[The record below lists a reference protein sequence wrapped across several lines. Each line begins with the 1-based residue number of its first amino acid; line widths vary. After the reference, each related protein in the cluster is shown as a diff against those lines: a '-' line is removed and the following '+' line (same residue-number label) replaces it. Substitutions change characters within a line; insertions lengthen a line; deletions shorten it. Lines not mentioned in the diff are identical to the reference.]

1 MSFHPKPMAKVK
13 DTDQERLL
21 TRRAFVL
28 GGMQMGLFGVLGWR
42 LYDLQVRQGERYRT
56 LAEENRISTRILLP
70 HRGLVYDRRKVVMAR
85 NEQNFRAELALD
97 QVQDP
102 RDTLRKLYGYLPF
115 EDFERARIEKD
126 IRRKSAQTSVLLRDN
141 LTWDE
146 LALLELRTPELPGV
160 AIVSG
165 EVRSYPD
172 GVSTA
177 HILGYTGAPT
187 EKEAGNDPLLNN
199 PGMRIGKGGVEKIY
213 DLELRGTP
221 GAEQLEVNVH
231 GQPVR
236 ELARR
241 AGTRGHDVTLTI
253 DMELQNYVQKR
264 LSGERSASA
273 VILDAQTGAVYAFA
287 SYPSFDANL
296 FTRGISRT
304 DYKRLNTDSDKPLLN
319 KALMG
324 MYAPGSTFKTV
335 VALAAQESGIS
346 PSTRFYCPGHMDLGN
361 NRFHCWKKGGHGT
374 VDMLHAITQSCD
386 VYFYHLGQK
395 IGIDTIAKYARMM
408 GLGTPTGI
416 DLPHEKGGLVPDR
429 EWKKKRFKQNWGPGE
444 TLIASIGQGYMLATT
459 LQLAVMSARIANG
472 GRAVVPH
479 VMKSVEDVK
488 RATETFPSLPID
500 PAHLDLVR
508 RGMAGVCAA
517 GGTAYSARIEAAG
530 YEMAGKTGTSQVR
543 RISKAER
550 AKGVIPNEKRPWD
563 ERDHALFVAFAPVNA
578 PRYAAAVI
586 VEHGGGGGKV
596 AGPIARDILMYTQHL
611 DPAGVL
617 PVPLSLLPADAQAPA
632 NTPSGAN
639 SPDNSPD
646 NVDDMLPD
654 QDMAPDDMPDDE
666 GDGVE

>member
-1 MSFHPKPMAKVK
+1 MAKVK

-28 GGMQMGLFGVLGWR
+28 GAAQTGLFGVLGWR
-42 LYDLQVRQGERYRT
+42 LYDLQIKQGERYRT
-56 LAEENRISTRILLP
+56 LAEENRISTRVLLP
-70 HRGLVYDRRKVVMAR
+70 HRGLIYDRRKVVMAR
-85 NEQNFRAELALD
+85 NEQNFHAELALD
-97 QVQDP
+97 QASDP
-102 RDTLRKLYGYLPF
+102 RETLRKLYSFMPF

-126 IRRKSAQTSVLLRDN
+126 MRRKQAQPSILLRDN
-141 LTWDE
+141 LSWDE
-146 LALLELRTPELPGV
+146 LALLELRAPELPGV
-160 AIVSG
+160 AIVTG

-187 EKEAGNDPLLNN
+187 EKEAGDDPLLNN
-199 PGMRIGKGGVEKIY
+199 PGYRIGKGGVEKIY
-213 DLELRGTP
+213 EMDLRGTP
-221 GAEQLEVNVH
+221 GSEQVEVNVH

-236 ELARR
+236 ELAKR
-241 AGTRGHDVTLTI
+241 AGLRGHDVTLTI
-253 DMELQNYVQKR
+253 DMELQNYVQNR
-264 LSGERSASA
+264 LAKERSASA
-273 VILDAQTGAVYAFA
+273 VIMDAQTGAVYAFS

-296 FTRGISRT
+296 FARGISRA
-304 DYKRLNTDSDKPLLN
+304 DYKRLNTDGDKPLLD

-335 VALAAQESGIS
+335 VALAAQESGVS
-346 PSTRFYCPGHMDLGN
+346 PATRFYCPGHMDLGN

-374 VDMLHAITQSCD
+374 VDMYHALSQSCD
-386 VYFYHLGQK
+386 VYFYHIGQK

-408 GLGTPTGI
+408 GLGEPTGI
-416 DLPHEKGGLVPDR
+416 DLPHEKPGLVPDR
-429 EWKKKRFKQNWGPGE
+429 EWKKKRFKENWGPGE

-459 LQLAVMSARIANG
+459 LQLAVMASRIANG

-479 VMKSVEDVK
+479 VMKSIEEVR
-488 RATETFPSLPID
+488 RASETFPSLPVD

-508 RGMAGVCAA
+508 RGMAGVTSA
-517 GGTAYSARIEAAG
+517 GGTAYAARIDVPG

-550 AKGVIPNEKRPWD
+550 AKGVIPNEKRPWE

-611 DPAGVL
+611 DPAGALPKPLSVL
-617 PVPLSLLPADAQAPA
+617 PDDAPQKTDTGNGALAPDA
-632 NTPSGAN
+632 
-639 SPDNSPD
+639 SPDNAPD
-646 NVDDMLPD
+646 TTDDMLPD